1 VIYDFRHTFATRMA
15 ERGCDIA
22 TLAKILGHA
31 NLRSVMRYIHISQ
44 EHVERAMLQFGEGAR
59 LEQEPK
65 IPLETDR
72 RRGTIQ

>member
-1 VIYDFRHTFATRMA
+1 MA

-31 NLRSVMRYIHISQ
+31 NLRTVMRYVHIRQ
-44 EHVERAMLQFGEGAR
+44 EHLERAMLKFGEGAR
-59 LEQEPK
+59 LEQEPE

-72 RRGTIQ
+72 RRASIQ